1 MSRHLRRS
9 FNSLEVPNYRRFF
22 IGQVISLSG
31 TWMQTVAAL
40 WLVLSLTGSGLAVG
54 LTTALQFLPMLA
66 IGAWG
71 GLLADRFAKRR
82 LLIATQLLMALPA
95 LFLFTVTATGVVA
108 PWMVFLAV
116 FAMGSANAVDNPTR
130 QSFVFEMVGPD
141 RVVNAV
147 SLNSVIVQAAR
158 IVGPALAGI
167 TIAVAGVAPCFA
179 VNALTFG
186 AMIFA
191 LWGMD
196 PRRLHGAPPVARGR
210 GAIRAG
216 VRYVARTP
224 ELAVPLALMA
234 LVGTFGLNFQVV
246 LPLLAKFS
254 FGGGA
259 GAYAAL
265 VSAMGA
271 GSIVGALV
279 NGSRGRTG
287 PRLIAGAA
295 LAFGLGALL
304 AAAMPGLAFEVPA
317 LVALGAASVTF
328 AAAVNSSL
336 QLTVSDEMRGRVMA
350 LYSVVF
356 LGSTPLGGPLSGWLA
371 ETYDP
376 RVALVLAGVAGLSA
390 AWAARVCFARLRER
404 GAGARECGEDCR
416 GRARPAGGS
425 AAEPATAEHALAS

>member
-1 MSRHLRRS
+1 MRHHLRRS
-9 FNSLEVPNYRRFF
+9 FNSLEVRNYRRYFA
-22 IGQVISLSG
+22 GQLISLSG

-40 WLVLSLTGSGLAVG
+40 WLILTLTGSGIAVG
-54 LTTALQFLPMLA
+54 LTTALQFLPMLL

-71 GLLADRFAKRR
+71 GLLADRFPKRR
-82 LLIATQLLMALPA
+82 LLMATQVLMAIPA
-95 LFLFTVTATGVVA
+95 VFLFAVTAAGVVA

-116 FAMGSANAVDNPTR
+116 FAMGTVNAVDNPTR

-147 SLNSVIVQAAR
+147 SLNSVIVQSAR

-167 TIAVAGVAPCFA
+167 TIAAFGVVPCFA
-179 VNALTFG
+179 INALTFA

-196 PRRLHGAPPVARGR
+196 PARLHTAPAAPHGP

-216 VRYVARTP
+216 LRYVARSP

-234 LVGTFGLNFQVV
+234 LVGTLGFNFQVI
-246 LPLLAKFS
+246 LPLLARFS

-259 GAYAAL
+259 GSYAAL
-265 VSAMGA
+265 VSAMGV
-271 GSIVGALV
+271 GSIAGALV

-295 LAFGLGALL
+295 LAFGLGGLL
-304 AAAMPGLAFEVPA
+304 AATMPGLALEIPA

-328 AAAVNSSL
+328 AAAINSTL
-336 QLTVSDEMRGRVMA
+336 QLAVSHEMRGRVMA

-356 LGSTPLGGPLSGWLA
+356 LGSTPLGAPLAGWLA

-376 RVALVLAGVAGLSA
+376 RVALVLAGASGLGA
-390 AWAARVCFARLRER
+390 AWAARVWLGRLER
-404 GAGARECGEDCR
+404 TAGTERVPAV
-416 GRARPAGGS
+416 PAG
-425 AAEPATAEHALAS
+425 